1 MVGWRTIADI
11 DSIDAFGLLH
21 GFIGIGDS
29 AGGPFT
35 YVNFGSSAVPLD
47 GGSCHALAASHFVD
61 LYMNYNDCLRD
72 DLNT

>member
-11 DSIDAFGLLH
+11 DSIDASGLLH
-21 GFIGIGDS
+21 GAIGIGDS

-35 YVNFGSSAVPLD
+35 YVNCCSSAVPLD
-47 GGSCHALAASHFVD
+47 GGACHALAASHFVD
-61 LYMNYNDCLRD
+61 LYMNCNDCLRD

>member
-11 DSIDAFGLLH
+11 DSIDASGLLH
-21 GFIGIGDS
+21 GSIGIGDS

-35 YVNFGSSAVPLD
+35 YVNFGSSAVLLD
-47 GGSCHALAASHFVD
+47 GGACHASAASHFVD
-61 LYMNYNDCLRD
+61 LYMNCNDCLRD